1 MLKVENLIAG
11 YIKDSPVLKGL
22 GFTLAQG
29 ETLAVIGQNGTGKST
44 LAKAILNM
52 LPFRSGNIQFEGT
65 EITNYSTQQTALHGI
80 GYFMQGGQ
88 VFPHLTVWE
97 NLTFAA
103 RNASDK
109 QFKTRFDE
117 LCQYFHFLADKK
129 RLAGEASYLSGGEK
143 NQLSLAM
150 VLMNRPKMLIL
161 DEPGAGLSPHNT
173 DLMYNTL
180 TDIHKHEPISILL
193 IEQNVNKAIQ
203 FSNQTILLA
212 NGNIAKTMNNQS
224 ENVLQ
229 TINKFY
235 FKTEKL

>member
-22 GFTLAQG
+22 GFTLDQG

-52 LPFRSGNIQFEGT
+52 LLFRSGNIQFEGT
-65 EITNYSTQQTALHGI
+65 EITNYSTQQIALHGI

-161 DEPGAGLSPHNT
+161 DEPSAGLSPHNT

-193 IEQNVNKAIQ
+193 IEQNIGKAVNFCKRV
-203 FSNQTILLA
+203 ILLA
-212 NGNIAKTMNNQS
+212 NGIIAKEINSEKENALEIINQ
-224 ENVLQ
+224 
-229 TINKFY
+229 FY
-235 FKTEKL
+235 FKVKE